1 MPSANREPD
10 TLRSILANIQKNP
23 IFPNP
28 RQAPNPYFRNNPE
41 LSSPISQHHSQH
53 HDCKLARSQKK
64 LNFIRFFKGNPNP
77 PAYHLKPKN
86 TLTMKK
92 QRPVYII
99 GHRNPDTD
107 SICAA
112 ICYAH
117 LKTEL
122 GMDNVIPARA
132 GKLNKESLFAL
143 NYFKAEPPLLLTDV
157 YPRVEDVTTDWIVT
171 INEKQN
177 LRELA
182 ALMRHDGPKS
192 IPVVDDENDL
202 RGIITVSDMAK
213 RYFEDL
219 GMQSFIDSTVS
230 LQEIAHVIDAETV
243 VEGQP
248 ERDVDGNVRIAAGSL
263 QTVQNTVKAGDII
276 LVGDRIAELMLTCI
290 RQGASCLIVTG
301 SGHIPSEVVDAAKQQ
316 GASIL
321 SCPHDTYTCAR
332 LINQCVP
339 VSQLMQTE
347 VIRFKPTDMLN
358 DIKGVMEKHKHRYYP
373 VEENGKLVG
382 MVSSESVMVPEKTK
396 IILVDHN
403 ERSQAIE
410 GIEKARILEIVDH
423 HRLGG
428 IQTNEPIF
436 TRQDPVGCTC
446 TIIADMHIHRQ
457 VAIPPQIA
465 GLMLSA
471 IISDTVLFKSPTCT
485 EHDKEVAQYLSKI
498 AGIDIEKYGMEMLK
512 AGTDIDNMSAD
523 EIVKNDMKEFLI
535 SHYRISI
542 SQCSVM
548 DKMQAE
554 SRKDEILAAAE
565 EMRKREGYDLS
576 IIMITNIMEEASILI
591 FSGEPKSLVGEA
603 FKVDTRSRMVT
614 LPGVMSRKKQ
624 VVPPLSEAAKL
635 VRPDNDF

>member
-1 MPSANREPD
+1 
-10 TLRSILANIQKNP
+10 
-23 IFPNP
+23 
-28 RQAPNPYFRNNPE
+28 
-41 LSSPISQHHSQH
+41 
-53 HDCKLARSQKK
+53 
-64 LNFIRFFKGNPNP
+64 
-77 PAYHLKPKN
+77 
-86 TLTMKK
+86 MKK
-92 QRPVYII
+92 QRPVYVI

-117 LKTEL
+117 LKAEL
-122 GMDNVIPARA
+122 GMDVVPARA
-132 GKLNKESLFAL
+132 GKLNKETLFAL

-157 YPRVEDVTTDWIVT
+157 YPRVSDVTADCTVT
-171 INEKQN
+171 INENQN

-182 ALMRHDGPKS
+182 ALMRNGNIKS
-192 IPVVDDENDL
+192 IPVVNEAQDL

-219 GMQSFIDSTVS
+219 GMQSFLNSTVS
-230 LQEIAHVIDAETV
+230 LRELAHVIDAV
-243 VEGQP
+243 PIVEGQ
-248 ERDVDGNVRIAAGSL
+248 EDKKINGNVRIAAGSL
-263 QTVQNTVKAGDII
+263 QTIQQLVKEGDIV
-276 LVGDRIAELMLTCI
+276 LVGDRIADLMLACI
-290 RQGASCLIVTG
+290 KAGIACLIITG
-301 SGHIPSEVVDAAKQQ
+301 NGNLHPKVIDAAK
-316 GASIL
+316 SKEIPIL

-339 VSQLMQTE
+339 VSEIMQTQ
-347 VIRFKPTDMLN
+347 VVSFKPTDMLI
-358 DIKGVMEKHKHRYYP
+358 DIKGSMEKHKHRYYP

-396 IILVDHN
+396 LILVDHN

-410 GIEKARILEIVDH
+410 GIEKAQILEIIDH

-446 TIIADMHIHRQ
+446 TIVADMHIHRQ

-471 IISDTVLFKSPTCT
+471 ILSDTVLFKSPTCT
-485 EHDKEVAQYLSKI
+485 QHDKDVAQYLSKI
-498 AGIDIEKYGMEMLK
+498 AGIDIEAYGMQMLK
-512 AGTDIDNMSAD
+512 AGSDIDNMSAD

-548 DKMQAE
+548 DKRQAE
-554 SRKDEILAAAE
+554 DRKEEILAAAE
-565 EMRKREGYDLS
+565 DLREREGYDLS
-576 IIMITNIMEEASILI
+576 IVMITNIIEEASILI
-591 FSGEPKSLVGEA
+591 FSGEPKSLISEA
-603 FKVDTRSRMVT
+603 FKVDTHDLMVT

-624 VVPPLSEAAKL
+624 VVPPLSEVAKL
-635 VRPDNDF
+635 ITN

>member
-1 MPSANREPD
+1 MPSADREPD

-243 VEGQP
+243 VEGQS

>member
-1 MPSANREPD
+1 MPSADREPD

-243 VEGQP
+243 VEGQS

-542 SQCSVM
+542 SQCSIM

>member
-1 MPSANREPD
+1 MPGRCPSIRIQERRKSTFFLHSLHLFEEGCQLEKASLPVRALSAWEKNL
-10 TLRSILANIQKNP
+10 TLSAFSRRVLQKGLAC
-23 IFPNP
+23 
-28 RQAPNPYFRNNPE
+28 
-41 LSSPISQHHSQH
+41 LV
-53 HDCKLARSQKK
+53 C
-64 LNFIRFFKGNPNP
+64 
-77 PAYHLKPKN
+77 LKPLN
-86 TLTMKK
+86 MKR
-92 QRPVYII
+92 QSPVYII

-107 SICAA
+107 SICSA

-117 LKTEL
+117 LKAEL
-122 GMDNVIPARA
+122 GMDDVIPARA
-132 GKLNKESLFAL
+132 GKLNKESIFAL
-143 NYFKAEPPLLLTDV
+143 NYFKAAPPLLLTDV
-157 YPRVEDVTTDWIVT
+157 YPRVADVTTDCMLT
-171 INEKQN
+171 IRETQN

-182 ALMRHDGPKS
+182 ALMRNDGVKS
-192 IPVVDDENDL
+192 IPVVNEENDL
-202 RGIITVSDMAK
+202 KGIITVSDMAK

-230 LQEIAHVIDAETV
+230 LREIAHAIDAETV
-243 VEGQP
+243 VEGLL
-248 ERDVDGNVRIAAGSL
+248 ERELDGNVRIAAGSL

-276 LVGDRIAELMLTCI
+276 LVGDRIAELMLACI
-290 RQGASCLIVTG
+290 RNGASCLIVTG
-301 SGHIPSEVVDAAKQQ
+301 SGHIPPEVIQAARERKT
-316 GASIL
+316 AVL

-339 VSQLMQTE
+339 VSQIMQTE
-347 VIRFKPTDMLN
+347 VVRFKPTDMLS

-382 MVSSESVMVPEKTK
+382 MVSSEGVMVPEKTK
-396 IILVDHN
+396 VILVDHN

-410 GIEKARILEIVDH
+410 GVEKARILEIVDH

-485 EHDKEVAQYLSKI
+485 EHDKEVAHYLAKI
-498 AGIDIEKYGMEMLK
+498 AGIDIEEYGMEMLK

-548 DKMQAE
+548 DRRQAE
-554 SRKDEILAAAE
+554 GRKDEILAAAE

-591 FSGEPKSLVGEA
+591 FSGEPKSLVGDA
-603 FKVDTRSRMVT
+603 FKVDTSARMVT

-635 VRPDNDF
+635 ISV

>member
-1 MPSANREPD
+1 
-10 TLRSILANIQKNP
+10 
-23 IFPNP
+23 
-28 RQAPNPYFRNNPE
+28 
-41 LSSPISQHHSQH
+41 
-53 HDCKLARSQKK
+53 
-64 LNFIRFFKGNPNP
+64 
-77 PAYHLKPKN
+77 
-86 TLTMKK
+86 MKK

-192 IPVVDDENDL
+192 IPVVDDKNDL

-243 VEGQP
+243 VEGQS

-614 LPGVMSRKKQ
+614 LPDVMSRKKQ

>member
-1 MPSANREPD
+1 MPSADREPD

-192 IPVVDDENDL
+192 IPVVNDENDL

-614 LPGVMSRKKQ
+614 LPDVMSRKKQ

>member
-1 MPSANREPD
+1 MGDNPTRTLLQVPVEFLLSRDNGSGQYVPSTDLDSLGHLPEIIINKLVLEYKRYSVCGGMPAAAAKLIDNQGMAAVDDELRGILDMYELDFSKYAEPLQVSRINALWHSLPSQLSKENRKFIYKVIRTGARAKDYEDALTWLEDAGLIYRIFNVSKPGMPLSAYSD
-10 TLRSILANIQKNP
+10 IDSFKVYVSDCGLLRRLANIP
-23 IFPNP
+23 PEVI
-28 RQAPNPYFRNNPE
+28 QA
-41 LSSPISQHHSQH
+41 
-53 HDCKLARSQKK
+53 ARE
-64 LNFIRFFKGNPNP
+64 R
-77 PAYHLKPKN
+77 
-86 TLTMKK
+86 
-92 QRPVYII
+92 
-99 GHRNPDTD
+99 
-107 SICAA
+107 
-112 ICYAH
+112 
-117 LKTEL
+117 KTA
-122 GMDNVIPARA
+122 V
-132 GKLNKESLFAL
+132 
-143 NYFKAEPPLLLTDV
+143 
-157 YPRVEDVTTDWIVT
+157 
-171 INEKQN
+171 
-177 LRELA
+177 
-182 ALMRHDGPKS
+182 
-192 IPVVDDENDL
+192 
-202 RGIITVSDMAK
+202 
-213 RYFEDL
+213 
-219 GMQSFIDSTVS
+219 
-230 LQEIAHVIDAETV
+230 
-243 VEGQP
+243 
-248 ERDVDGNVRIAAGSL
+248 
-263 QTVQNTVKAGDII
+263 
-276 LVGDRIAELMLTCI
+276 
-290 RQGASCLIVTG
+290 
-301 SGHIPSEVVDAAKQQ
+301 
-316 GASIL
+316 L

-339 VSQLMQTE
+339 VSQIMQTE
-347 VIRFKPTDMLN
+347 VVRFKPTDMLS

-382 MVSSESVMVPEKTK
+382 MVSSEGVMVPEKTK
-396 IILVDHN
+396 VILVDHN

-410 GIEKARILEIVDH
+410 GVEKARILEIVDH

-614 LPGVMSRKKQ
+614 LPDVMSRKKQ

>member
-1 MPSANREPD
+1 MPSADREPD

-192 IPVVDDENDL
+192 IPVVNDENDL

-243 VEGQP
+243 VEGQS

-542 SQCSVM
+542 SQCSIM

>member
-1 MPSANREPD
+1 
-10 TLRSILANIQKNP
+10 
-23 IFPNP
+23 
-28 RQAPNPYFRNNPE
+28 
-41 LSSPISQHHSQH
+41 
-53 HDCKLARSQKK
+53 
-64 LNFIRFFKGNPNP
+64 
-77 PAYHLKPKN
+77 
-86 TLTMKK
+86 
-92 QRPVYII
+92 
-99 GHRNPDTD
+99 
-107 SICAA
+107 
-112 ICYAH
+112 
-117 LKTEL
+117 
-122 GMDNVIPARA
+122 
-132 GKLNKESLFAL
+132 
-143 NYFKAEPPLLLTDV
+143 
-157 YPRVEDVTTDWIVT
+157 
-171 INEKQN
+171 
-177 LRELA
+177 
-182 ALMRHDGPKS
+182 
-192 IPVVDDENDL
+192 
-202 RGIITVSDMAK
+202 
-213 RYFEDL
+213 
-219 GMQSFIDSTVS
+219 
-230 LQEIAHVIDAETV
+230 
-243 VEGQP
+243 
-248 ERDVDGNVRIAAGSL
+248 
-263 QTVQNTVKAGDII
+263 
-276 LVGDRIAELMLTCI
+276 
-290 RQGASCLIVTG
+290 
-301 SGHIPSEVVDAAKQQ
+301 
-316 GASIL
+316 
-321 SCPHDTYTCAR
+321 
-332 LINQCVP
+332 
-339 VSQLMQTE
+339 MQTR
-347 VIRFKPTDMLN
+347 VVKFKPTDMLS

-396 IILVDHN
+396 VILVDHN

-485 EHDKEVAQYLSKI
+485 EHDKEVAHYLSKI

-554 SRKDEILAAAE
+554 NRKDEILAAAE
-565 EMRKREGYDLS
+565 EMRKREGYNLS
-576 IIMITNIMEEASILI
+576 IIMITNILEEASILI

-603 FKVDTRSRMVT
+603 FKVDTSLRMVT

-635 VRPDNDF
+635 IRSDNDF

>member
-1 MPSANREPD
+1 MPSADREPD
-10 TLRSILANIQKNP
+10 TLRSILANIKKNP

-243 VEGQP
+243 VEGQS

>member
-1 MPSANREPD
+1 MPGRCP
-10 TLRSILANIQKNP
+10 SIRIQERRKST
-23 IFPNP
+23 FFLHSLHLFEEGC
-28 RQAPNPYFRNNPE
+28 QLEKASGKSQ
-41 LSSPISQHHSQH
+41 LSGPGFV
-53 HDCKLARSQKK
+53 RMGKK
-64 LNFIRFFKGNPNP
+64 LNFIRFFKAGI
-77 PAYHLKPKN
+77 AKRLACLVCLKPLN
-86 TLTMKK
+86 MKR
-92 QRPVYII
+92 QSPVYII

-107 SICAA
+107 SICSA

-117 LKTEL
+117 LKAEL
-122 GMDNVIPARA
+122 GMEDVIPARA
-132 GKLNKESLFAL
+132 GKLNKESIFAL
-143 NYFKAEPPLLLTDV
+143 NYFKAAPPLLLTDV
-157 YPRVEDVTTDWIVT
+157 YPRVADVTTDCMLT
-171 INEKQN
+171 IRETQN

-182 ALMRHDGPKS
+182 ALMRNDGVKS
-192 IPVVDDENDL
+192 IPVVNEENDL
-202 RGIITVSDMAK
+202 KGIITVSDMAK

-230 LQEIAHVIDAETV
+230 LKEIAHAIDAETV
-243 VEGQP
+243 VEGLL
-248 ERDVDGNVRIAAGSL
+248 ERELDGNVRIAAGSL

-276 LVGDRIAELMLTCI
+276 LVGDRIAELMLACI
-290 RQGASCLIVTG
+290 RNG
-301 SGHIPSEVVDAAKQQ
+301 
-316 GASIL
+316 
-321 SCPHDTYTCAR
+321 CPHDTYTCAR

-339 VSQLMQTE
+339 VSQIMQTE
-347 VIRFKPTDMLN
+347 VVRFKPTDMLS

-382 MVSSESVMVPEKTK
+382 MVSSEGVMVPEKTK
-396 IILVDHN
+396 VILVDHN

-410 GIEKARILEIVDH
+410 GVEKARILEIVDH

-485 EHDKEVAQYLSKI
+485 EHDKEVAHYLAKI
-498 AGIDIEKYGMEMLK
+498 AGIDIEEYGMEMLK

-548 DKMQAE
+548 DRRQAE
-554 SRKDEILAAAE
+554 GRKDEILAAAE

-591 FSGEPKSLVGEA
+591 FSGEPKSLVGDA
-603 FKVDTRSRMVT
+603 FKVDTSARMVT

-635 VRPDNDF
+635 ISV

>member
-1 MPSANREPD
+1 MPSADREPD

-614 LPGVMSRKKQ
+614 LPDVMSRKKQ